1 MPKSGR
7 VYADNP
13 QNRALGRVGKPFGS
27 APVTTRSKGKPDGG
41 EDGSGLGNFG
51 KKTGKQKSL
60 KMDEEEVHVPFDGT
74 KPFPENEIIRL
85 CQEGRTVRI
94 GDVVIRPVASDLG
107 PGPSSTGYRTGDT
120 RRMNGEVLSV
130 EEVDRRLQAL
140 GVPLTRL
147 KQKGAMGYGEPIPK
161 TFPVSKCVRAA
172 IQQGF
177 IELKGEDKRELNQ
190 IIAKIK
196 FTDGC
201 GHKKDVRLCD
211 VLYQPDYGG
220 HDYEVGLQDAT
231 VICEEP
237 GCQDDGDGFN
247 RVYLAEICTGEPG
260 PNCGKFFNHCGKC
273 PGFGYCIGD
282 YREAHCNKCNDH
294 FYAVCNTCPCGGG
307 GRMQRFGGFF

>member
-27 APVTTRSKGKPDGG
+27 VPVMTGSKGKSESG
-41 EDGSGLGNFG
+41 EGGSGQGDAGKNAAGTG
-51 KKTGKQKSL
+51 KKTGK
-60 KMDEEEVHVPFDGT
+60 
-74 KPFPENEIIRL
+74 
-85 CQEGRTVRI
+85 
-94 GDVVIRPVASDLG
+94 DLG
-107 PGPSSTGYRTGDT
+107 PGPSAAGYRTGDT
-120 RRMNGEVLSV
+120 KRMNGEVLSV

-140 GVPLTRL
+140 GVPLKRL

-161 TFPVSKCVRAA
+161 TFPVSRCVRAA

-177 IELKGEDKRELNQ
+177 IELKGENKQELNQ

-231 VICEEP
+231 VICKEPDCVDDEE
-237 GCQDDGDGFN
+237 GFN
-247 RVYLAEICTGEPG
+247 RVYLADICTGEPG

-282 YREAHCNKCNDH
+282 YREAHCNNCNDH